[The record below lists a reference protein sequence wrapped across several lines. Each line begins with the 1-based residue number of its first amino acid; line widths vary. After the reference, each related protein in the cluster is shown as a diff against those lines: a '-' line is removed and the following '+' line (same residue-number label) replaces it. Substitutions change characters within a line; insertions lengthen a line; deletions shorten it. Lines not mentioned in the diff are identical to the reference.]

1 MDEEHFITKLERKKK
16 KKSLTRRLK
25 RKLDRFVNTKN
36 LIFLCIAVV
45 LGYLVGK
52 WLLNYLLSL
61 E

>member
-1 MDEEHFITKLERKKK
+1 MEEEHFITKIERRK
-16 KKSLTRRLK
+16 KKSLKRRLK
-25 RKLDRFVNTKN
+25 RKMNRFVSTKN
-36 LIFLCIAVV
+36 FLFMCVAVV

>member
-1 MDEEHFITKLERKKK
+1 MEEEHFITKIERRK
-16 KKSLTRRLK
+16 KKSLKRRLK
-25 RKLDRFVNTKN
+25 RKMNRFVSTKN
-36 LIFLCIAVV
+36 FLFICVAVV